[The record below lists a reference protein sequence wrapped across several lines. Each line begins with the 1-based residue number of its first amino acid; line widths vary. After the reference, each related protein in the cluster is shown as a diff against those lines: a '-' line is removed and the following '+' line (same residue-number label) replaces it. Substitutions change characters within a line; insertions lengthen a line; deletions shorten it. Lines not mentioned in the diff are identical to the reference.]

1 MTVQRQ
7 PGLKSI
13 LRSRLQITQAE
24 IAEFCQRW
32 NIVEF
37 ALFGSVLRD
46 DFQLDSDVDVLVTY
60 GQGHHLRFQDWLTMK
75 AELES
80 RFGRSVDVVE
90 KALLK
95 NPYRRS
101 EILRTH
107 QVIYANR

>member
-7 PGLKSI
+7 PGLQSI
-13 LRSRLQITQAE
+13 LQTRLRVTQAE
-24 IAEFCQRW
+24 VVEFCQRW
-32 NIVEF
+32 NIVEL

-46 DFQLDSDVDVLVTY
+46 DFRADSDVDVLVTY

-75 AELES
+75 TELER

-107 QVIYANR
+107 QVIYSKP